1 MNNGFLNKFAFWRKA
16 ANSGE
21 LGVYVG
27 VNSVWVYQAK
37 KLEQPESFTEFDLV
51 KDNFSSPFN
60 EIKNQFGT
68 AKLQVVL
75 SSPHYELLQ
84 ADKPNVDPAEVCQ
97 ALMWAIKDMVTQ
109 PVANIHLDYFE
120 STVSTNSKVNVVVTP
135 RDKLVSLATACD
147 ELGFTIAG
155 ITIEE
160 LALTPLFDAD
170 NMAHMLVT
178 HLPDEELLFTVI
190 KAGELLMQ
198 RRVRGFNQLHKASDE
213 QLSYGLADNLSLEIQ
228 RSMDYFESQLR
239 QAPVS
244 SINLL
249 TEGQQQ
255 TLVKLVAAN
264 FNQQVKAVTH
274 HGVPAYL
281 AQLAFNDLARGEA

>member
-1 MNNGFLNKFAFWRKA
+1 MNNGFFNKLAFWRKA
-16 ANSGE
+16 AHSAE

-27 VNSVWVYQAK
+27 VNAVWVYQAA
-37 KLEQPESFTEFDLV
+37 KLEQSESFTEFDLV
-51 KDNFSSPFN
+51 KDDFLSTFN
-60 EIKNQFGT
+60 AIKNQFGA
-68 AKLQVVL
+68 AKLQIVL
-75 SSPHYELLQ
+75 SSSHYELLQ
-84 ADKPNVDPAEVCQ
+84 ADKPSVDPAEVCQ
-97 ALMWAIKDMVTQ
+97 ALIWAIKDMVGQ

-120 STVSTNSKVNVVVTP
+120 SSVSINSKVNVVVAP

-155 ITIEE
+155 INIEE

-178 HLPDEELLFTVI
+178 HLPEQEVLFTVI

-198 RRVRGFNQLHKASDE
+198 RRVRGFNQLHKASNE
-213 QLSYGLADNLSLEIQ
+213 ELSYGLADNLSLEIQ

-244 SINLL
+244 TINLL
-249 TEGQQQ
+249 VEGQQQ

-264 FNQQVKAVTH
+264 FNQQVEAVTH
-274 HGVPAYL
+274 HGVSAYL
-281 AQLAFNDLARGEA
+281 AQLAFNELARGEV

>member
-1 MNNGFLNKFAFWRKA
+1 MNSGFLNKLVFWRTSTH
-16 ANSGE
+16 SGE

-27 VNSVWVYQAK
+27 ANSVWVYQAEK
-37 KLEQPESFTEFDLV
+37 KAQSESFTEFDLINH
-51 KDNFSSPFN
+51 DFQTTFN
-60 EIKNQFGT
+60 AIKHQFG
-68 AKLQVVL
+68 AAHLQIVL
-75 SSPHYELLQ
+75 SSAYYELLQ
-84 ADKPNVDPAEVCQ
+84 ADKPNVDPAEICQ
-97 ALMWAIKDMVTQ
+97 ALLWSIKDMVAQ

-120 STVSTNSKVNVVVTP
+120 STVATNSKVNVVVTA
-135 RDKLVSLATACD
+135 RDKLVALATACD

-155 ITIEE
+155 INIEE
-160 LALTPLFDAD
+160 LALTPLFDED
-170 NMAHMLVT
+170 KMAHMLVT

-198 RRVRGFNQLHKASDE
+198 RRVRGFNQLHKAKDE
-213 QLSYGLADNLSLEIQ
+213 ELSYGLADNLSLEIQ

-244 SINLL
+244 TINLL

-264 FNQQVKAVTH
+264 FNQQVKAIVH
-274 HGVPAYL
+274 QGVSAYL
-281 AQLAFNDLARGEA
+281 ARLAFYELSRGEA